1 MRALKKQDSWMWWW
15 QIWEDLSSPLLSQR
29 IFLSFPARS
38 DSLITLHDG
47 QDLVSLGLSQRPV
60 GRPVPIVEPADSLW
74 VQGSQQSDVEEDE
87 GRAAQQQ
94 ARPAFVSNVLPSAL
108 RHNAIVEFPTPQSP
122 PVAQLTSGEPTS
134 EYSQQNRDDE
144 FDLDLEDIMVM
155 EAIWLSIQVFCQLKV
170 NGNMGLFSIP
180 CNPSGRLVFNE
191 DILCS
196 LTSGLYLHQ

>member
-1 MRALKKQDSWMWWW
+1 MWWW
-15 QIWEDLSSPLLSQR
+15 EMWEDLSSPLLSQR
-29 IFLSFPARS
+29 SFLSFPARS
-38 DSLITLHDG
+38 GSLITLHNG

-122 PVAQLTSGEPTS
+122 PGAQLTSGEPTS
-134 EYSQQNRDDE
+134 EYSQQNRCDQQFVNPTLCCCLFLLQSVKGKKSRE
-144 FDLDLEDIMVM
+144 LD
-155 EAIWLSIQVFCQLKV
+155 
-170 NGNMGLFSIP
+170 N
-180 CNPSGRLVFNE
+180 SGK
-191 DILCS
+191 
-196 LTSGLYLHQ
+196 LTSSDKMMPGTMNLTSIWRT

>member
-1 MRALKKQDSWMWWW
+1 MRALKKQDSWRWWW

-29 IFLSFPARS
+29 SFLSFPARS
-38 DSLITLHDG
+38 GSHITLHDG

-122 PVAQLTSGEPTS
+122 PGAQLTSGEPTS
-134 EYSQQNRDDE
+134 EYSQQNRCDQQFVNPTLCCCLFLIQSVKGKISRE
-144 FDLDLEDIMVM
+144 LD
-155 EAIWLSIQVFCQLKV
+155 
-170 NGNMGLFSIP
+170 N
-180 CNPSGRLVFNE
+180 SGK
-191 DILCS
+191 
-196 LTSGLYLHQ
+196 LTSSDKMMPGTMNLTSIWRT

>member
-15 QIWEDLSSPLLSQR
+15 EMWEDLSSPLFSQR
-29 IFLSFPARS
+29 SFLSFPARS
-38 DSLITLHDG
+38 GSLITLHNG

-94 ARPAFVSNVLPSAL
+94 ARPAFVSNILPSAL

-122 PVAQLTSGEPTS
+122 PGAQLTSGEPTS
-134 EYSQQNRDDE
+134 EYSQQNRCDQQFVNPTLCCCLFLLQSVKGKKSRE
-144 FDLDLEDIMVM
+144 LD
-155 EAIWLSIQVFCQLKV
+155 
-170 NGNMGLFSIP
+170 N
-180 CNPSGRLVFNE
+180 SGK
-191 DILCS
+191 
-196 LTSGLYLHQ
+196 LTSSDKMMPGTMNLTLIWRT

>member
-1 MRALKKQDSWMWWW
+1 MWWW
-15 QIWEDLSSPLLSQR
+15 QMWEDLSSPLLSQR

-38 DSLITLHDG
+38 DSLITLDDG
-47 QDLVSLGLSQRPV
+47 QDLVSVGLSQRPV

-134 EYSQQNRDDE
+134 EYSQQNRCDQQFVNPTVCCCLFLIQSLKGKKGRE
-144 FDLDLEDIMVM
+144 LD
-155 EAIWLSIQVFCQLKV
+155 
-170 NGNMGLFSIP
+170 N
-180 CNPSGRLVFNE
+180 SGK
-191 DILCS
+191 
-196 LTSGLYLHQ
+196 LTSSDKMMPGTMNLTSIWRT

>member
-15 QIWEDLSSPLLSQR
+15 EMWEDLSSPLLSQR
-29 IFLSFPARS
+29 SFLSFPARS
-38 DSLITLHDG
+38 GSLITLHNG

-122 PVAQLTSGEPTS
+122 PGAQLTSGEPTS
-134 EYSQQNRDDE
+134 EYSQQNRCDQQFVNPTLCCCLFLLQSVKGKKSRE
-144 FDLDLEDIMVM
+144 LD
-155 EAIWLSIQVFCQLKV
+155 
-170 NGNMGLFSIP
+170 N
-180 CNPSGRLVFNE
+180 SGK
-191 DILCS
+191 
-196 LTSGLYLHQ
+196 LTSSDKMMPGTMNLTSIWRT